1 MITILKNHLEIKKSG
16 DKFANSNTQMRTVFV
31 KPLWFA
37 HSIYSFTFHL
47 TDSLTHRHR
56 GFPHLACVYAFPHCC
71 HHGRCLHCCVSSIV
85 PKAVPLY
92 RPSFLSLSIS
102 PRAATPSLLIC
113 AESQNGTDTTSAHY
127 NFDLFT
133 ISADSDDVR
142 TAHFAANYD
151 TSVAICE
158 FPFST
163 ISSKITKGIG
173 ET

>member
-1 MITILKNHLEIKKSG
+1 MRMSFPLFTLIL
-16 DKFANSNTQMRTVFV
+16 
-31 KPLWFA
+31 
-37 HSIYSFTFHL
+37 
-47 TDSLTHRHR
+47 
-56 GFPHLACVYAFPHCC
+56 
-71 HHGRCLHCCVSSIV
+71 
-85 PKAVPLY
+85 
-92 RPSFLSLSIS
+92 LS
-102 PRAATPSLLIC
+102 TPSLLIC